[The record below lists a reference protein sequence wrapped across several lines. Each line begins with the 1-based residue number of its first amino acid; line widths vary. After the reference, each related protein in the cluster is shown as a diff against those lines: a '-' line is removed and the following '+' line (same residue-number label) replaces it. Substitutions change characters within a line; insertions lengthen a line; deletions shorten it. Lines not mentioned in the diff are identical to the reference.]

1 MKLKLMQTIAMD
13 ERELVMYNNIF
24 PKLQVKCIFLL
35 LFHVF
40 VWHCICAYK
49 TTSLQNYR
57 LSDFVYVHQKMSN
70 TSQDETFLKS
80 TSCLNWKQ
88 NLKVF
93 LSQISMRMIIF
104 TFWKFP
110 IGFSLGVP
118 QWEAVRRRGSR
129 PTHPNHLLLQVNIIP
144 PMLHCIIYYW
154 RSNTFLPL
162 KASNL
167 KKKNMYFACQH
178 FSLWQR
184 PWLPLDIITTFKA
197 S

>member
-1 MKLKLMQTIAMD
+1 MVHCQENFVYVNLCTIRQWCRNIGLSKFPFHYKWVRWYYYDNVTDDGIIMIMLPMMVMMLMIIGNITMKLKLMQTIAMD

-40 VWHCICAYK
+40 SWHYIRAYK

-88 NLKVF
+88 NLCFSAKY
-93 LSQISMRMIIF
+93 LWGWSYLPSENSQSG
-104 TFWKFP
+104 FP
-110 IGFSLGVP
+110 
-118 QWEAVRRRGSR
+118 
-129 PTHPNHLLLQVNIIP
+129 
-144 PMLHCIIYYW
+144 
-154 RSNTFLPL
+154 
-162 KASNL
+162 
-167 KKKNMYFACQH
+167 
-178 FSLWQR
+178 
-184 PWLPLDIITTFKA
+184 
-197 S
+197 